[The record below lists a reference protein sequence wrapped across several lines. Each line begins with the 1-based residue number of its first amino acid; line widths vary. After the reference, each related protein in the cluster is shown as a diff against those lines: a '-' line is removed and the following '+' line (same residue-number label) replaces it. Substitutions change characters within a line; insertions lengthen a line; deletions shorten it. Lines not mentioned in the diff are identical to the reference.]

1 MSWGTH
7 PDTLTMATA
16 SGHAKAKTGECG
28 TLAYL
33 KAYRDAYE
41 ELANGER
48 GVEAYVKGLDV
59 SIAKMENGTERAPE
73 LIDAPM
79 MGTIKPQTPW
89 ARYDTRRPGSRAF
102 PNLWQRFLDKYF
114 P

>member
-1 MSWGTH
+1 MGWGTH

-16 SGHAKAKTGECG
+16 SGHAKAKTGEHG

-41 ELANGER
+41 ELASGEH
-48 GVEAYVKGLDV
+48 GVEAYLQELDA
-59 SIAKMENGTERAPE
+59 SILKMENGTERSPE

-79 MGTIKPQTPW
+79 MGRIKQQKPW
-89 ARYDTRRPGSRAF
+89 ARYDARRPGCAGA
-102 PNLWQRFLDKYF
+102 PNLWQRFLMRF
-114 P
+114 CP